1 MLKAYFNLANQ
12 WGLLP
17 QSRECVLKFMGHM
30 IAKIGKGGAPNT
42 VRTNIAHVKKW
53 IEIAH
58 DNIIQIRYPKN
69 FD

>member
-1 MLKAYFNLANQ
+1 M
-12 WGLLP
+12 
-17 QSRECVLKFMGHM
+17 R
-30 IAKIGKGGAPNT
+30 AKTGKGGAPNT
-42 VRTNIAHVKKW
+42 IKTNIAHVKKW